1 MIRACIFDMDG
12 VLIDTE
18 PVWRRVEREVF
29 ARVGIE
35 LSDEQLT
42 ETWGMRIT
50 EVVEHWYRSR
60 QWNGVRPQAVAAA
73 IVREMVIHVRD
84 QGLAMPG
91 AVEAVTAVR
100 DAGLRVAIASSSSRA
115 LIDAVIATLGIGDRI
130 DVACSA
136 DDERLG
142 KPDSAVFRSA
152 ARALDVLP
160 EECMVFEDSPI
171 GVRAAKA
178 AGCYCVAL
186 NGAQPQAADLTAAD
200 RTIGS
205 LLEVTPALISGLIAD
220 R

>member
-18 PVWRRVEREVF
+18 PVWRRVERDVF

-73 IVREMVIHVRD
+73 IVKGMVTHVRD
-84 QGLAMPG
+84 RGVAMPG

-115 LIDAVIATLGIGDRI
+115 LIDAVVETLGIGDRI

-142 KPDSAVFRSA
+142 KPDPAVFRSA
-152 ARALDVLP
+152 ARALEVLP
-160 EECMVFEDSPI
+160 EECLVLGDSAT
-171 GVRAAKA
+171 RAP
-178 AGCYCVAL
+178 AG
-186 NGAQPQAADLTAAD
+186 
-200 RTIGS
+200 
-205 LLEVTPALISGLIAD
+205 TPAD
-220 R
+220 CD